1 MARFPRTAPRR
12 TFRRAFSSVVTF
24 GPSPF
29 LKVAAALSLWSAAG
43 AAQSPERSL
52 LRQLVGD
59 VAVEVRTRTPGALV
73 LGATDGRTSL
83 VINLLATDVRRWADS
98 ATRILAA
105 PAPRR
110 GQSARWEAV
119 LAGPGVAA
127 GSVSLARRIA
137 PGDTAIVLLVTDAE
151 FRAVRTR
158 LTAED
163 ARALALAMKRAAVA
177 AQSPPARGRPPR

>member
-1 MARFPRTAPRR
+1 M
-12 TFRRAFSSVVTF
+12 TF

-98 ATRILAA
+98 ATRIL
-105 PAPRR
+105 
-110 GQSARWEAV
+110 
-119 LAGPGVAA
+119 
-127 GSVSLARRIA
+127 
-137 PGDTAIVLLVTDAE
+137 
-151 FRAVRTR
+151 
-158 LTAED
+158 
-163 ARALALAMKRAAVA
+163 
-177 AQSPPARGRPPR
+177 